1 MPHCAYVETHGCLPR
16 LQMRTSLERVPSKE
30 KKKKIYIYTHE
41 GLLMTSFNALSKS
54 LVDIVSKSNL
64 TAVPLDFIRAM
75 LSA

>member
-1 MPHCAYVETHGCLPR
+1 MVIEGLA
-16 LQMRTSLERVPSKE
+16 SKE
-30 KKKKIYIYTHE
+30 RKKERNIYIYTHE